1 MAVTEIFIE
10 TLVVEA
16 SGGPFSVTADIEMPP
31 ASVAVISALSEVLG
45 RADFAVAGV
54 QSVRTRDPET
64 GIDGS
69 QDVSIGSRTGVSPV
83 ATADNAVGVTLV
95 LAASGDAVE
104 ATAGFQILVME

>member
-16 SGGPFSVTADIEMPP
+16 SGGPFTVTADIEMPP
-31 ASVAVISALSEVLG
+31 SSVAVISALSEVLG
-45 RADFAVAGV
+45 RPDFAVAGV

-64 GIDGS
+64 GIDS
-69 QDVSIGSRTGVSPV
+69 LQDVSVGSRTGVSPV
-83 ATADNAVGVTLV
+83 ATADDAVGITLV

-104 ATAGFQILVME
+104 ATAAFQILVVE